1 MSESKKTLLIGIGTR
16 IRKSPYY
23 DSNIKYGV
31 NGFTIYNKMYLPTG
45 FSSPEVEYESLI
57 NDVTFGDFAA
67 ERQIEI
73 TGPDAYNFVRYIQP
87 RNLEKC
93 QIGFCKYILL
103 TDMDGG
109 IINDACLLRLE
120 DDRFWI
126 SPGDGDVIL
135 WLQGIAINSGMD
147 VTIHEPDV
155 SPLQI
160 SGPKSGKLIRKLFN
174 GEHDDLGYYKAR
186 QTSLNDIP
194 MVIAR
199 TGWSGE
205 LSYELYLQNSKLGND
220 LFELVHEAAKEF
232 NGRVI
237 APNTIRTIEGGILS
251 YRSDFGREHNPF
263 TIGLGRLVDVD
274 QETDF
279 IGKAALKKI
288 KEHGPKEKLVGVELK
303 GEPILKVP
311 ENFWP
316 IKSNI
321 TKDKVGRI
329 SRAFFSPRL
338 EKNIGLAIVDIES
351 AQDGTSVIVETPFG
365 DIESVIVPLPWFA
378 ADKDT
383 HLD

>member
-1 MSESKKTLLIGIGTR
+1 MSNFKNKPLIGIGTR
-16 IRKSPYY
+16 IRKSPYF

-31 NGFTIYNKMYLPTG
+31 KGFTIYNKMYLPTG
-45 FSSPEVEYESLI
+45 FDDPEKEYESLI

-73 TGPDAYNFVRYIQP
+73 SGPDAYDFIKYIQP

-93 QIGFCKYILL
+93 QIGYCKYIIL
-103 TDMDGG
+103 TDNEGG

-120 DDRFWI
+120 DDKFWI

-135 WLQGIAINSGMD
+135 WLQGLAINSGMI
-147 VTIHEPDV
+147 VSIHEPDV

-160 SGPKSGKLIRKLFN
+160 SGPKSGKLIQKLFD

-186 QTSLNDIP
+186 KTSLDNIP
-194 MVIAR
+194 MIIAR

-205 LSYELYLQNSKLGND
+205 LSYELYLQDGSLGND
-220 LFELVHEAAKEF
+220 LFEKVYDAAKEF

-251 YRSDFGREHNPF
+251 YGSDFDRSHNPF
-263 TIGLGRLVDVD
+263 TIGFDRLVDLD
-274 QETDF
+274 QKSDF
-279 IGKAALKKI
+279 IGKDALRKI
-288 KEHGPKEKLVGVELK
+288 QERGLTEKLVGIELE
-303 GEPILKVP
+303 GDPIMKAP
-311 ENFWP
+311 ENFWTV
-316 IKSNI
+316 KSNNL
-321 TKDKVGRI
+321 KVGRV

-338 EKNIGLAIVDIES
+338 EKNIALAIVDIDNAEE
-351 AQDGTSVIVETPFG
+351 GTSVVVETPNG
-365 DIESVIVPLPWFA
+365 DLNSMVVSLPWFN

>member
-1 MSESKKTLLIGIGTR
+1 MTESKLPLMIGIGTR

-23 DSNIKYGV
+23 ESNLKYGV
-31 NGFTIYNKMYLPTG
+31 TGFTVYNKMYLPTG
-45 FSSPEVEYESLI
+45 FSDPLKEYESLI

-67 ERQIEI
+67 ERQIEVS
-73 TGPDAYNFVRYIQP
+73 GPDAHKFVCYIQP
-87 RNLEKC
+87 RNLDQC
-93 QIGFCKYILL
+93 DIGSCKYIIL

-120 DDRFWI
+120 EDKFWI

-147 VTIHEPDV
+147 VAIHEPDV

-160 SGPKSGKLIRKLFN
+160 SGPKSGKLIQKLFK
-174 GEHDDLGYYKAR
+174 GEHDDLGYYKAE
-186 QTSLNDIP
+186 QTSLEEIP

-205 LSYELYLQNSKLGND
+205 LSYELYLQDRKLGNK
-220 LFELVHEAAKEF
+220 LFELVYAAAEEF

-237 APNTIRTIEGGILS
+237 APNIIRTIEGGLLS
-251 YRSDFGREHNPF
+251 YGGDFGREHNPY
-263 TIGLGRLVDVD
+263 TIGFGRLVNLD
-274 QETDF
+274 QEGDF
-279 IGKAALKKI
+279 IGKEALKVI
-288 KEHGPKEKLVGVELK
+288 KEEGPKEMLVGIELE
-303 GEPILKVP
+303 GDPIIKAP

-316 IKSNI
+316 VNNSDNKKI
-321 TKDKVGRI
+321 GRV

-338 EKNIGLAIVDIES
+338 QKNIGLAIVDINYADEE
-351 AQDGTSVIVETPFG
+351 TKFIVATPNG
-365 DIESVIVPLPWFA
+365 DLQSMVVSMPWFE

>member
-1 MSESKKTLLIGIGTR
+1 MSNSKNKPLIGIGTR

-31 NGFTIYNKMYLPTG
+31 KGFTIYNKMYLPTG
-45 FSSPEVEYESLI
+45 FDDPEKEYESLI

-73 TGPDAYNFVRYIQP
+73 SGPDAYDFIKYIQP

-93 QIGFCKYILL
+93 QIGYCKYIIL
-103 TDMDGG
+103 TDNEGG

-120 DDRFWI
+120 DDKFWI

-135 WLQGIAINSGMD
+135 WLQGLAINSGMN
-147 VTIHEPDV
+147 VSIHEPDV

-160 SGPKSGKLIRKLFN
+160 SGPKSGKLIQKLFD

-186 QTSLNDIP
+186 KTSLDNIP

-205 LSYELYLQNSKLGND
+205 LSYELYLQDGSLGND
-220 LFELVHEAAKEF
+220 LFEKVYDAAKEF

-251 YRSDFGREHNPF
+251 YGSDFDRSHNPF
-263 TIGLGRLVDVD
+263 TIGFDRLVDLD
-274 QETDF
+274 QKNDF
-279 IGKAALKKI
+279 IGKDALRKI
-288 KEHGPKEKLVGVELK
+288 KERGLTEKLVGIELE
-303 GEPILKVP
+303 GDPIMKAP
-311 ENFWP
+311 ENFWTV
-316 IKSNI
+316 KSNNL
-321 TKDKVGRI
+321 KVGRV

-338 EKNIGLAIVDIES
+338 EKNIALAIVDIDNAEE
-351 AQDGTSVIVETPFG
+351 GTSVVVETPIG
-365 DIESVIVPLPWFA
+365 DLNSMVVSLPWFN

>member
-1 MSESKKTLLIGIGTR
+1 MSKSPPLIGIGTR
-16 IRKSPYY
+16 IRKSPYF

-31 NGFTIYNKMYLPTG
+31 TGFTVYNKMYLPTG
-45 FSSPEVEYESLI
+45 FSGPEKEYESLI

-73 TGPDAYNFVRYIQP
+73 NGPDAYKFVRYIQP

-93 QIGFCKYILL
+93 EIGFCKYILL
-103 TDMDGG
+103 TDQNGG

-120 DDRFWI
+120 ENKFWI

-135 WLQGIAINSGMD
+135 WLQGLAINSNMD
-147 VTIHEPDV
+147 VSIHEPDA

-160 SGPKSGKLIRKLFN
+160 SGPKSGKLIQKLFN

-186 QTSLNDIP
+186 QTSLDDIP

-205 LSYELYLQNSKLGND
+205 LSYELYLQNRKLGNK
-220 LFELVHEAAKEF
+220 LFDMVHDAAVEF

-251 YRSDFGREHNPF
+251 YGSDFGREHNPF

-279 IGKAALKKI
+279 IGKEALKKI
-288 KEHGPKEKLVGVELK
+288 KENGLTEKLVGLELE
-303 GEPILKVP
+303 GEAIKKAP
-311 ENFWP
+311 ENFWRVT
-316 IKSNI
+316 ND
-321 TKDKVGRI
+321 DKKIGRV

-338 EKNIGLAIVDIES
+338 QKNIALAIVNIDFSEE
-351 AQDGTSVIVETPFG
+351 GTEIIVESPNG
-365 DIESVIVPLPWFA
+365 DYPGKVVKLPWFN
-378 ADKDT
+378 ADKET

>member
-1 MSESKKTLLIGIGTR
+1 MTESKQQLLIGIGTR

-23 DSNIKYGV
+23 DSDVKYGV
-31 NGFTIYNKMYLPTG
+31 KGFTVYNKMYLPIG
-45 FSSPEVEYESLI
+45 FSSPEKEYESLI

-73 TGPDAYNFVRYIQP
+73 NGPDAYAFVRYVQP

-93 QIGFCKYILL
+93 EIGFCKYILL
-103 TDMDGG
+103 TDQDGG

-120 DDRFWI
+120 ENKFWI

-135 WLQGIAINSGMD
+135 WLQGLAINSGMD
-147 VTIHEPDV
+147 VSIHEPDV

-160 SGPKSGKLIRKLFN
+160 SGPKSGKLIQKLFN
-174 GEHDDLGYYKAR
+174 GEHDDLGYYKAK
-186 QTSLNDIP
+186 QTTLNDIP

-205 LSYELYLQNSKLGND
+205 LSYELYLQDRKLGNE
-220 LFELVHEAAKEF
+220 LFELVYEAAQEF

-237 APNTIRTIEGGILS
+237 APNGIRTIEGGILS
-251 YRSDFGREHNPF
+251 YGGDFGREHNPF
-263 TIGLGRLVDVD
+263 TIGMGRLVDVD
-274 QETDF
+274 QDTNF
-279 IGKAALKKI
+279 IGKEALRKI
-288 KEHGPKEKLVGVELK
+288 KEKGPSEKLVGLELE
-303 GEPILKVP
+303 GDPIIQAP

-316 IKSNI
+316 VNNNDK
-321 TKDKVGRI
+321 KVGRL

-338 EKNIGLAIVDIES
+338 KKNIGLAIVDIDFADE
-351 AQDGTSVIVETPFG
+351 GTQLSVDSPNG
-365 DIESVIVPLPWFA
+365 DLLSKVVSLPWYN

>member
-1 MSESKKTLLIGIGTR
+1 MSESKLPLMIGIGTR

-23 DSNIKYGV
+23 ESDLKYGV
-31 NGFTIYNKMYLPTG
+31 TGFTVYNKMYLPTG
-45 FSSPEVEYESLI
+45 FSGPEKEYESLI

-73 TGPDAYNFVRYIQP
+73 NGPDAHKFVCYVQP

-93 QIGFCKYILL
+93 AIGSCKYILL
-103 TDMDGG
+103 TDTNGG
-109 IINDACLLRLE
+109 IVNDACLLRLE
-120 DDRFWI
+120 EEKFWI

-160 SGPKSGKLIRKLFN
+160 SGPKSGRLIQKIFN

-186 QTSLNDIP
+186 QTDLNGIP

-205 LSYELYLQNSKLGND
+205 LSYELYLQDRKLGNQ
-220 LFELVHEAAKEF
+220 LFELVNDAAEEF

-237 APNTIRTIEGGILS
+237 APNIIRTIEGGLLS
-251 YRSDFGREHNPF
+251 YGGDFGREHNPF
-263 TIGLGRLVDVD
+263 TIGLGRLVNLD
-274 QETDF
+274 QEIDF
-279 IGKAALKKI
+279 IGKEALKVT
-288 KEHGPKEKLVGVELK
+288 KEKGVTEKLVGIELE
-303 GEPILKVP
+303 GDPIIKAP

-316 IKSNI
+316 VIDSDNKKI
-321 TKDKVGRI
+321 GRV

-338 EKNIGLAIVDIES
+338 KKNIGLAIVDIDYAAEETRFYVATPNGDLES
-351 AQDGTSVIVETPFG
+351 LVVSM
-365 DIESVIVPLPWFA
+365 PWFE

>member
-1 MSESKKTLLIGIGTR
+1 MSKSQLPLMIGIGTR

-23 DSNIKYGV
+23 DSNLKYGV
-31 NGFTIYNKMYLPTG
+31 TGFTVYNKMYLPTA
-45 FSSPEVEYESLI
+45 FSGPEKEYESLI

-73 TGPDAYNFVRYIQP
+73 NGKDAYDFVRYITP

-93 QIGFCKYILL
+93 EIGHCKYIIL

-120 DDRFWI
+120 ENKFWI

-135 WLQGIAINSGMD
+135 WLQGIAINSGMK
-147 VTIHEPDV
+147 VSIHEPDV

-160 SGPKSGKLIRKLFN
+160 SGPKSGKLIRKLFD

-186 QTSLNDIP
+186 KTQLQNIP

-205 LSYELYLQNSKLGND
+205 LSYELYLQDRKLGND
-220 LFELVHEAAKEF
+220 LFELVYDAAQEF

-237 APNTIRTIEGGILS
+237 APNTIRTIEGGLLS
-251 YRSDFGREHNPF
+251 YGSDFGREHNPY
-263 TIGLGRLVDVD
+263 TIGFGRLVDVD

-279 IGKAALKKI
+279 IGKQALKKI
-288 KEHGPKEKLVGVELK
+288 KNDGVKEKLIGLEIEGDPL
-303 GEPILKVP
+303 PRAP

-316 IKSNI
+316 VNCGGKKI
-321 TKDKVGRI
+321 GRL
-329 SRAFFSPRL
+329 SRAYFSPRVK
-338 EKNIGLAIVDIES
+338 KNIGLAILDIEFCEE
-351 AQDGTSVIVETPFG
+351 GTVVLLESPYG
-365 DIESVIVPLPWFA
+365 DVASKVVSLPWFN
-378 ADKDT
+378 ADKNT
-383 HLD
+383 YLD

>member
-1 MSESKKTLLIGIGTR
+1 MSESQLPLLIGIGTR

-23 DSNIKYGV
+23 DSNLKYGV
-31 NGFTIYNKMYLPTG
+31 TGFTVYNKMYLPTG
-45 FSSPEVEYESLI
+45 FSDPQKEYESLI

-73 TGPDAYNFVRYIQP
+73 NGPDAYKFVRYIQP

-93 QIGFCKYILL
+93 EIGFCKYIIL

-120 DDRFWI
+120 ENKFWI

-147 VTIHEPDV
+147 VSIHEPDV

-160 SGPKSGKLIRKLFN
+160 SGPKSGKLIQKLFN
-174 GEHDDLGYYKAR
+174 GVHDDLGYYKAE
-186 QTSLNDIP
+186 QTSLDDIP

-205 LSYELYLQNSKLGND
+205 LSYELYLQDRKLGNK
-220 LFELVHEAAKEF
+220 LFELVYEAAKEF

-237 APNTIRTIEGGILS
+237 APNTIRTIEGGLLS
-251 YRSDFGREHNPF
+251 YGSDFGREHNPF
-263 TIGLGRLVDVD
+263 VIGFGRLVDVD
-274 QETDF
+274 QEIDF
-279 IGKAALKKI
+279 IGKKALSEIKKNGI
-288 KEHGPKEKLVGVELK
+288 KEKLVGLEIE
-303 GEPILKVP
+303 GDPIIKSP

-316 IKSNI
+316 INNNENI
-321 TKDKVGRI
+321 KVGRL

-338 EKNIGLAIVDIES
+338 KRNIALAIVDINYSDEGS
-351 AQDGTSVIVETPFG
+351 EITVISPNG
-365 DIESVIVPLPWFA
+365 DLNAKVVKLPWFK
-378 ADKDT
+378 ADKET
-383 HLD
+383 YLD

>member
-1 MSESKKTLLIGIGTR
+1 MSESQLPLLIGIGTR

-23 DSNIKYGV
+23 DSNLKYGV
-31 NGFTIYNKMYLPTG
+31 TGFTVYNKMYLPTG
-45 FSSPEVEYESLI
+45 FSDPQKEYESLI

-73 TGPDAYNFVRYIQP
+73 NGPDAYKFVRYIQP

-93 QIGFCKYILL
+93 EIGFCKYIIL

-120 DDRFWI
+120 ENKFWI

-147 VTIHEPDV
+147 VSIHEPDV

-160 SGPKSGKLIRKLFN
+160 SGPKSGKLIQKLFN
-174 GEHDDLGYYKAR
+174 GVHDDLGYYKAE
-186 QTSLNDIP
+186 QTSLDDIP

-205 LSYELYLQNSKLGND
+205 LSYELYLQDRKLGNK
-220 LFELVHEAAKEF
+220 LFELVYEAAKEF

-237 APNTIRTIEGGILS
+237 APNTIRTIEGGLLS
-251 YRSDFGREHNPF
+251 YGSDFGREHNPF
-263 TIGLGRLVDVD
+263 VIGFGRLVDVD
-274 QETDF
+274 QDIDF
-279 IGKAALKKI
+279 IGKKALSEIKKNGI
-288 KEHGPKEKLVGVELK
+288 KEKLVGLEIE
-303 GEPILKVP
+303 GDPIIKSP

-316 IKSNI
+316 INNNENI
-321 TKDKVGRI
+321 KVGRL

-338 EKNIGLAIVDIES
+338 KRNIALAIVDIYYSDEGS
-351 AQDGTSVIVETPFG
+351 EITVISPNG
-365 DIESVIVPLPWFA
+365 DLNAKVVKLPWFK
-378 ADKDT
+378 ADKET
-383 HLD
+383 YLD

>member
-1 MSESKKTLLIGIGTR
+1 MTGSKLPLLIGIGTR
-16 IRKSPYY
+16 VRKSPYY
-23 DSNIKYGV
+23 ESNLKYGV
-31 NGFTIYNKMYLPTG
+31 TGFTVYNKMYLPTA
-45 FSSPEVEYESLI
+45 FSGPEKEYESLI

-93 QIGFCKYILL
+93 EIGFCKYILL
-103 TDMDGG
+103 TDKDGG
-109 IINDACLLRLE
+109 IVNDACLLRLE
-120 DDRFWI
+120 ENKFWI

-147 VTIHEPDV
+147 VNIVEPDV

-160 SGPKSGKLIRKLFN
+160 SGPKSGKLIRKLFD
-174 GEHDDLGYYKAR
+174 GKHDDLGYYKAAE
-186 QTSLNDIP
+186 TSLEEIP

-205 LSYELYLQNSKLGND
+205 LSYELYLQDRNLGNK
-220 LFELVHEAAKEF
+220 LFELVYEAAKEF

-251 YRSDFGREHNPF
+251 YGGDFGREHNPY
-263 TIGLGRLVDVD
+263 TIGMGRLVDVD

-279 IGKAALKKI
+279 IGKEALKKI
-288 KEHGPKEKLVGVELK
+288 KENGLKEKLVGLELD
-303 GEPILKVP
+303 GEPIIKAP

-316 IKSNI
+316 VHNENHQ
-321 TKDKVGRI
+321 KVGRV
-329 SRAFFSPRL
+329 SRAFYSPRL
-338 EKNIGLAIVDIES
+338 KKNIALAIVDIDFSSE
-351 AQDGTSVIVETPFG
+351 GTDINVATPNG
-365 DIESVIVPLPWFA
+365 DLAAKVVKLPWFNA
-378 ADKDT
+378 KKENK
-383 HLD
+383 LD

>member
-1 MSESKKTLLIGIGTR
+1 MSNSKNKPLIGIGTR
-16 IRKSPYY
+16 VRKSPYY

-31 NGFTIYNKMYLPTG
+31 KGFTIYNKMYLPTG
-45 FSSPEVEYESLI
+45 FDDPEKEYESLI

-73 TGPDAYNFVRYIQP
+73 SGSDAYDFIRYIQP

-93 QIGFCKYILL
+93 QIGYCKYIIL
-103 TDMDGG
+103 TDNEGG

-120 DDRFWI
+120 DDKFWI

-135 WLQGIAINSGMD
+135 WLQGLAINSGMN
-147 VTIHEPDV
+147 VSIHEPDV

-160 SGPKSGKLIRKLFN
+160 SGPKSGKLIQKLFD

-186 QTSLNDIP
+186 KTALDNIP

-205 LSYELYLQNSKLGND
+205 LSYELYLQDGSLGND
-220 LFELVHEAAKEF
+220 LFEKVYDAAKEF

-251 YRSDFGREHNPF
+251 YGSDFDRSHNPF
-263 TIGLGRLVDVD
+263 TIGFDRLVDLD
-274 QETDF
+274 QKNDF
-279 IGKAALKKI
+279 IGKDALRKI
-288 KEHGPKEKLVGVELK
+288 QERGLTEKLVGIELE
-303 GEPILKVP
+303 GDPIMKAP
-311 ENFWP
+311 ENFWTV
-316 IKSNI
+316 KSNNL
-321 TKDKVGRI
+321 KVGRV

-338 EKNIGLAIVDIES
+338 EKNIALAIVDIDNAEE
-351 AQDGTSVIVETPFG
+351 GTPVVVETPNG
-365 DIESVIVPLPWFA
+365 DLNSMVVSLPWFN

>member
-1 MSESKKTLLIGIGTR
+1 MSKSPPLIGIGTR
-16 IRKSPYY
+16 IRKSPYF

-31 NGFTIYNKMYLPTG
+31 TGFTVYNKMYLPTG
-45 FSSPEVEYESLI
+45 FSGPEKEYESLI

-73 TGPDAYNFVRYIQP
+73 NGPDAYKFVRYIQP

-93 QIGFCKYILL
+93 EIGFCKYILL
-103 TDMDGG
+103 TDQNGG

-120 DDRFWI
+120 ENKFWI

-135 WLQGIAINSGMD
+135 WLQGLAINSNMD
-147 VTIHEPDV
+147 VSIHEPDA

-160 SGPKSGKLIRKLFN
+160 SGPKSGKLIQKLFN

-186 QTSLNDIP
+186 QTSLDDIP

-205 LSYELYLQNSKLGND
+205 LSYELYLQNRKLGNK
-220 LFELVHEAAKEF
+220 LFDMVHDAAVEF

-251 YRSDFGREHNPF
+251 YGSDFGREHNPF

-279 IGKAALKKI
+279 IGKEALKKI
-288 KEHGPKEKLVGVELK
+288 KENGLTEKLVGLELEGDAIK
-303 GEPILKVP
+303 KAP
-311 ENFWP
+311 ENFWRVT
-316 IKSNI
+316 ND
-321 TKDKVGRI
+321 DKKIGRV

-338 EKNIGLAIVDIES
+338 QKNIALAIVHIDFSEEGTEIVVES
-351 AQDGTSVIVETPFG
+351 PNGNYPGKVVK
-365 DIESVIVPLPWFA
+365 LPWFN
-378 ADKDT
+378 ADKET

>member
-1 MSESKKTLLIGIGTR
+1 MSESKLPLLIGIGTR

-23 DSNIKYGV
+23 DSDLKYGV
-31 NGFTIYNKMYLPTG
+31 TGFTVYNKMYLPTG
-45 FSSPEVEYESLI
+45 FSSPEKEYESLI

-73 TGPDAYNFVRYIQP
+73 NGPDAYAFIRYVQP

-93 QIGFCKYILL
+93 EIGSCKYILL
-103 TDMDGG
+103 TDQDGG

-120 DDRFWI
+120 ENRFWI

-147 VTIHEPDV
+147 ISIHEPDV

-160 SGPKSGKLIRKLFN
+160 SGPKSGKLIQKLFN
-174 GEHDDLGYYKAR
+174 GEHDDLGYYKAK
-186 QTSLNDIP
+186 QTALDDIP

-205 LSYELYLQNSKLGND
+205 LSYELYLQDRKKGNK
-220 LFELVHEAAKEF
+220 LFELVYEAAQEF

-237 APNTIRTIEGGILS
+237 APNGIRTIEGGILS
-251 YRSDFGREHNPF
+251 YGGDFGREHNPF

-274 QETDF
+274 QDIDF
-279 IGKAALKKI
+279 IGKEALKRI
-288 KEHGPKEKLVGVELK
+288 KEKGPSEKLVGLELE
-303 GEPILKVP
+303 GDPIIKAP

-316 IKSNI
+316 LNNNDK
-321 TKDKVGRI
+321 KVGRL

-338 EKNIGLAIVDIES
+338 KKNIALAIVDIES
-351 AQDGTSVIVETPFG
+351 ANEGSELIVKSPYG
-365 DIESVIVPLPWFA
+365 DLQSIVVSLPWFQ
-378 ADKDT
+378 ADKET